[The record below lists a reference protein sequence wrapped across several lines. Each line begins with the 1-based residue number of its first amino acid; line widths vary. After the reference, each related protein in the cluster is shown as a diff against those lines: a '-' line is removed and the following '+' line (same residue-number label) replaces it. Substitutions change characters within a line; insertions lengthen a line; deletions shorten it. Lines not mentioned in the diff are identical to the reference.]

1 MILNA
6 EYSSESEWLFGR
18 RRKVTFWE
26 VTNWSVS
33 DIGEEKTMTYWKDKE
48 WNSFMIK
55 YYVLTANIIK
65 FGSDEVPGAVK
76 VYDPAPDAF

>member
-1 MILNA
+1 
-6 EYSSESEWLFGR
+6 
-18 RRKVTFWE
+18 
-26 VTNWSVS
+26 
-33 DIGEEKTMTYWKDKE
+33 
-48 WNSFMIK
+48 MIK